1 MDNLTKFIIGITM
14 LLVTHVAYSDTKVAD
29 IKNLLSQ
36 EKFDQMGLSKLTDRE
51 LSELYQWIKSGEFE
65 ESLAEKPPIDTVQVA
80 LNQSAPKVVDLERN
94 QTIKATIKGKF
105 SGWSGKT
112 IFKLSNGQ
120 VWRQR
125 IKGNWRYRAE
135 SPSVEIKKNFMGY
148 YVMRVDD
155 KKSVGVSQIK

>member
-1 MDNLTKFIIGITM
+1 
-14 LLVTHVAYSDTKVAD
+14 
-29 IKNLLSQ
+29 
-36 EKFDQMGLSKLTDRE
+36 
-51 LSELYQWIKSGEFE
+51 
-65 ESLAEKPPIDTVQVA
+65 
-80 LNQSAPKVVDLERN
+80 VVDLERN

>member
-1 MDNLTKFIIGITM
+1 MNNITKFVVGITM
-14 LLVTHVAYSDTKVAD
+14 LLVTHVAYSDTEVAD

-36 EKFDQMGLSKLTDRE
+36 EKFEQMGLSKLSDRE

>member
-1 MDNLTKFIIGITM
+1 MKNITKFIVGITM
-14 LLVTHVAYSDTKVAD
+14 LLVTHVAYSDAEVAD
-29 IKNLLSQ
+29 IKNLLTQ
-36 EKFDQMGLSKLTDRE
+36 EKFDQMGLSKLSDRE
-51 LSELYQWIKSGEFE
+51 LSVLYDWIKSGEFE
-65 ESLAEKPPIDTVQVA
+65 EPVAEKPSIDTVQAA
-80 LNQSAPKVVDLERN
+80 LNQSAPKAVDLERN

-120 VWRQR
+120 IWRQR

>member
-1 MDNLTKFIIGITM
+1 MKNITKFIVGITM
-14 LLVTHVAYSDTKVAD
+14 LLVTHVAYSDAEVAD
-29 IKNLLSQ
+29 IKNLLTQ
-36 EKFDQMGLSKLTDRE
+36 EKFDQMGLSKLSDRE

>member
-1 MDNLTKFIIGITM
+1 M
-14 LLVTHVAYSDTKVAD
+14 LLVTHVAYSDTEVAD

-36 EKFDQMGLSKLTDRE
+36 EKFDQMGLSKLSDRE

>member
-1 MDNLTKFIIGITM
+1 MNNITKFIVGITM
-14 LLVTHVAYSDTKVAD
+14 LLVTHVAYSDEEVAD

-36 EKFDQMGLSKLTDRE
+36 EKFDQMGLSKLSDRE

>member
-1 MDNLTKFIIGITM
+1 MDNITKFIVGITM
-14 LLVTHVAYSDTKVAD
+14 LLVTHVAYSDAEVAD
-29 IKNLLSQ
+29 IKNLLTQ
-36 EKFDQMGLSKLTDRE
+36 EKFDQMGLSKLSDRE
-51 LSELYQWIKSGEFE
+51 LSVLYEWIKSGEFE
-65 ESLAEKPPIDTVQVA
+65 EPVAEKPSIDTVQVA
-80 LNQSAPKVVDLERN
+80 LDQSAPKAVDLERN
-94 QTIKATIKGKF
+94 QIIKATIKGEF

-125 IKGNWRYRAE
+125 IKGKWRYRAE

>member
-14 LLVTHVAYSDTKVAD
+14 LLVTHVAYSDTEVAD

-36 EKFDQMGLSKLTDRE
+36 EKFDQMGLSKLSDRE
-51 LSELYQWIKSGEFE
+51 LSELYQWIKSGEYE

>member
-1 MDNLTKFIIGITM
+1 M
-14 LLVTHVAYSDTKVAD
+14 LLVTHVAYSDTEVAD

-36 EKFDQMGLSKLTDRE
+36 EKFDQMGLSKLSDRE
-51 LSELYQWIKSGEFE
+51 LSELYQWIKSGEYE

>member
-1 MDNLTKFIIGITM
+1 MNNITKFIVGITM
-14 LLVTHVAYSDTKVAD
+14 LLVTHVAYSDAEVAD
-29 IKNLLSQ
+29 IKNLLTQ
-36 EKFDQMGLSKLTDRE
+36 EKFDQMGLSKLSDRE
-51 LSELYQWIKSGEFE
+51 LSVLYDWIKSGEFE
-65 ESLAEKPPIDTVQVA
+65 EPVAEKPSIDTVQAA
-80 LNQSAPKVVDLERN
+80 LNQSAPKAVDLERN

>member
-1 MDNLTKFIIGITM
+1 MDNLTKFIIGISM

-36 EKFDQMGLSKLTDRE
+36 EKFDQMGLSKLSDRE

>member
-36 EKFDQMGLSKLTDRE
+36 EKFDQMGLSKLSDRE

-65 ESLAEKPPIDTVQVA
+65 ESLAEKPPIDTIQVA

>member
-36 EKFDQMGLSKLTDRE
+36 EKFDQMGLSKLSDRE

-135 SPSVEIKKNFMGY
+135 SPSVEIKKNFYGLLC
-148 YVMRVDD
+148 DA
-155 KKSVGVSQIK
+155 S

>member
-36 EKFDQMGLSKLTDRE
+36 EKFDQMGLSKLSDRE

-148 YVMRVDD
+148 YVMRVDG

>member
-29 IKNLLSQ
+29 IKNFLSQ
-36 EKFDQMGLSKLTDRE
+36 EKFDQMGLSKLSDRE

>member
-1 MDNLTKFIIGITM
+1 M

-36 EKFDQMGLSKLTDRE
+36 EKFDQMGLSKLSDRE

>member
-1 MDNLTKFIIGITM
+1 MNNITKFIVVITM
-14 LLVTHVAYSDTKVAD
+14 LLVTHVAYSDTEVAD

-36 EKFDQMGLSKLTDRE
+36 EKFDQMGLSKLSDRE

>member
-1 MDNLTKFIIGITM
+1 M
-14 LLVTHVAYSDTKVAD
+14 LLVTHVAYSDTEVAD

-36 EKFDQMGLSKLTDRE
+36 EKFDQMGLSKLSDRE
-51 LSELYQWIKSGEFE
+51 LSVLYEWIKSGEFE
-65 ESLAEKPPIDTVQVA
+65 EPVAEKPSIDTVQVA
-80 LNQSAPKVVDLERN
+80 LDQSAPKAVDLERN
-94 QTIKATIKGKF
+94 QIIKATIKGEF

-125 IKGNWRYRAE
+125 IKGKWRYRAE

>member
-1 MDNLTKFIIGITM
+1 MNNITKFVVGITM
-14 LLVTHVAYSDTKVAD
+14 LLVTHVAYSDTEVAD

-36 EKFDQMGLSKLTDRE
+36 EKFDQMGLSKLSDRE

-112 IFKLSNGQ
+112 IFKLSNGK
-120 VWRQR
+120 VWRQGS
-125 IKGNWRYRAE
+125 KGNWRYRAQ

>member
-1 MDNLTKFIIGITM
+1 MGITM

-36 EKFDQMGLSKLTDRE
+36 EKFDQMGLSKLSDRE

>member
-36 EKFDQMGLSKLTDRE
+36 EKFDQMGLSKLSDRE

>member
-36 EKFDQMGLSKLTDRE
+36 EKFDQMGLSKLSDRE

-135 SPSVEIKKNFMGY
+135 SPSVESKKNFMGY

>member
-36 EKFDQMGLSKLTDRE
+36 EKFDQMGLSKLSDRE

-80 LNQSAPKVVDLERN
+80 LNQSAPNVVDLERN